1 MRYIALDLDKKNA
14 HMGTFDS
21 ESRQRRQER
30 IPLMTDVVSLNQFLD
45 WLRPDDVV
53 AMESQPG
60 SFYLHD
66 LCKPRV
72 KEVHVLESHWLGNI
86 LRSKEAKCDRND
98 TGVMLDL
105 MRADVVRTVWVPTPE
120 IRAQRLVT
128 THYKHLNKQRTR
140 CINRL
145 HALLRDHGVVYEAH
159 ELLKADA
166 VEVVARL
173 RTHLSPAALM
183 TMASTIRLLR
193 LVEDE
198 LTLLTAQIQATEQP
212 DRELAMTLP
221 GLSAVL
227 ASAALAAIGDV
238 TRFRTA
244 DSLTNYTLAP
254 SLWGTGGKTRIG
266 KMKKRGCAL
275 LRWAMVEAANSARR
289 VPGPLRDTYI
299 RLRRRGAVHNKAV
312 TAVARKMLEI
322 LWHMLTKNEPYRVTP
337 AATEKR
343 KLQRR
348 RRAERSAQQTLK
360 SKPDTVDTLR
370 KHISSIKEV
379 FQTMASE

>member
-14 HMGTFDS
+14 YMGVFDS
-21 ESRQRRQER
+21 ESKQRRQER
-30 IPLMTDVVSLNQFLD
+30 IPLMTDLVSLNQFLSR
-45 WLRPDDVV
+45 LCPDDVV

-72 KEVHVLESHWLGNI
+72 KEVQVLEAHWLGNI

-98 TGVMLDL
+98 TGIMLDL

-120 IRAQRLVT
+120 IRSQRLVAS
-128 THYKHLNKQRTR
+128 HYKHLSKQRTR

-145 HALLRDHGVVYEAH
+145 HALLQDHGVVYEAH

-166 VEVVARL
+166 ADIVARL
-173 RTHLSPAALM
+173 RTHLSPAAM
-183 TMASTIRLLR
+183 TIMASTIRLLH

-198 LTLLTAQIQATEQP
+198 LAIVTAQLQATDQP
-212 DRELAMTLP
+212 ERDLAVTLP
-221 GLSAVL
+221 GLSTIL
-227 ASAALAAIGDV
+227 ASAALAAIGDI

-244 DSLTNYTLAP
+244 DSLTNYTFAP
-254 SLWGTGGKTRIG
+254 SLWGTGGKTHTG
-266 KMKKRGCAL
+266 KMKRRGCAL

-289 VPGPLRDTYI
+289 VPGPLRDTYV

-312 TAVARKMLEI
+312 VAIARKMLEI

-337 AATEKR
+337 AASEKR
-343 KLQRR
+343 KQQRR
-348 RRAERSAQQTLK
+348 RRAERDAQKVLK
-360 SKPDTVDTLR
+360 NKPDTIDTLR

-379 FQTMASE
+379 FQIMASE